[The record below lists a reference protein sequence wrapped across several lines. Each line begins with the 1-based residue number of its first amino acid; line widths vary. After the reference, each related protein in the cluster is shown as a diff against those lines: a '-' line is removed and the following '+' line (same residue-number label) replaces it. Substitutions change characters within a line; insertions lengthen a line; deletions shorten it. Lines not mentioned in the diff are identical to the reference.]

1 MVRVDCRNMFVPC
14 NSKYVATKIGCGR
27 IVKALCTYM
36 FVPCNSKYV
45 ATKIGIRLWE
55 DSKGLVYI
63 VPTESRLLCCP
74 EWVASFPGSPSP
86 PRTQKTT
93 LQKLGGPWEEATERV
108 CFEHA
113 TN

>member
-1 MVRVDCRNMFVPC
+1 MVRVDCGNMFVPC
-14 NSKYVATKIGCGR
+14 NSKYVATKIGM
-27 IVKALCTYM
+27 I
-36 FVPCNSKYV
+36 
-45 ATKIGIRLWE
+45 LWK

-86 PRTQKTT
+86 PRTQKTA
-93 LQKLGGPWEEATERV
+93 LQELGGPWEEATERV